1 MARFKPGFGFDVL
14 LRRFAQ
20 VLYLQVLDD
29 DNGVAFADAVRGLV
43 HEIFSHIGDVLVQFA
58 DFGFPFLPVDRELLL
73 ASQPTLQPCQTLGL
87 LLCCNGP
94 FLFGFIALLV
104 LRQGLV

>member
-58 DFGFPFLPVDRELLL
+58 DFGFPFLPVVRELLL
-73 ASQPTLQPCQTLGL
+73 ASHRRCNLARRLA
-87 LLCCNGP
+87 CCCAATAR
-94 FLFGFIALLV
+94 FSLAS
-104 LRQGLV
+104 